1 MPCACTTSPVAGAP
15 GLAAGPPE
23 PGTQENAEAPG
34 RVDPA
39 RGRRRFG
46 AGAPSARSA
55 RFARPHPALVAQLE
69 RASDY
74 GSEGWGFESLR
85 ARKSSPVTSMSLE
98 WEQVIVDAL
107 DPVALGTWW
116 RDALGWVVVNEDPEE
131 FEIRP
136 DPDRVPGLLFARV
149 PERKTLKNRLHL
161 DFR

>member
-46 AGAPSARSA
+46 AGGPRARSA

-74 GSEGWGFESLR
+74 GSEVWGFESLR
-85 ARKSSPVTSMSLE
+85 ARSL
-98 WEQVIVDAL
+98 
-107 DPVALGTWW
+107 
-116 RDALGWVVVNEDPEE
+116 R
-131 FEIRP
+131 
-136 DPDRVPGLLFARV
+136 FARPRRGDDEV
-149 PERKTLKNRLHL
+149 GQVLQRAVEVVRREG
-161 DFR
+161 RE

>member
-55 RFARPHPALVAQLE
+55 RFARPHPALVAQLD

-85 ARKSSPVTSMSLE
+85 ARRAD
-98 WEQVIVDAL
+98 EQVNRGA
-107 DPVALGTWW
+107 
-116 RDALGWVVVNEDPEE
+116 
-131 FEIRP
+131 
-136 DPDRVPGLLFARV
+136 DRVDGARV
-149 PERKTLKNRLHL
+149 RRVDSHRDSRRDPSWRRHHLRLTGWSDEREFRLGIL
-161 DFR
+161 IAGCGRQSSWSTTRW